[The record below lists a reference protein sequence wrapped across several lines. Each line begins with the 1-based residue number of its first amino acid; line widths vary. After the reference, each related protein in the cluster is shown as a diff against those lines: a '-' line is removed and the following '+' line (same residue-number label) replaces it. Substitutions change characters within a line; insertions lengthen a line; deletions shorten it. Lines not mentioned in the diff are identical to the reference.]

1 MADAIVA
8 ARWQFAFTIMFH
20 YLFPVLTMGLG
31 VLIAVLKTLELRRR
45 DPGYGDAAR
54 FWARIFA
61 ITFATGVVTGIPM
74 EFQFGT
80 NWARFSH
87 VGGPVVGQTLFME
100 GVFAFFAESSFL
112 GVFLLGETRVRP
124 AIHWLSSVM
133 VALGAV
139 VSGFF
144 IVATN
149 AWMQHPVGYQ
159 MVDGRAELTSLW
171 ALLSNPYVRWQY
183 PHVISGSLIV
193 ASMVMAGVGAYYV
206 LSRQHERAGRTFL
219 RVGVPAGLLFS
230 LITLFP
236 TGSFHGENVARFQPA
251 KMAAM
256 EGLFESQEG
265 AGIAIIGMPDTER
278 RELMDPV
285 VVPGML
291 SYLVYGDFRARV
303 IGLND
308 IPADQHPP
316 IEIVYYAYHIMVGLG
331 TIFIAVLGA
340 AAFLLW
346 RGRLFQSRGM
356 LWTLMLAIPFPYI
369 ANHAG
374 WVVGEL
380 GRQPWAVYG
389 LLRTADSTSTNVSAG
404 MTYFTLFGFLGLYTV
419 VGMLYLML
427 FARIV
432 HRGPDLHGVQE
443 AIGSVGT
450 GAAVANGAERAA
462 NGERGEASP
471 AGRRI
476 PRDSRE
482 GGRQA

>member
-31 VLIAVLKTLELRRR
+31 VLIAVLKTIELRRG
-45 DPGYGDAAR
+45 DPEYGHAAR

-112 GVFLLGETRVRP
+112 GLFLFGEKRVSRG
-124 AIHWLSSVM
+124 IHWLSSVM

-149 AWMQHPVGYQ
+149 AWMQNPVAYR

-171 ALLSNPYVRWQY
+171 GLLSNPYARWQY

-193 ASMVMAGVGAYYV
+193 ASTVMAGIGAFYL
-206 LSRQHERAGRTFL
+206 LSRRHESAGRTFI
-219 RVGVPAGLLFS
+219 RTGVPAGLLFS
-230 LITLFP
+230 LFTLFP
-236 TGSFHGENVARFQPA
+236 TGSFQGENVARFQPA

-265 AGIAIIGMPDTER
+265 AGIAIIGMPDTEKKQ
-278 RELMDPV
+278 LMDPI
-285 VVPGML
+285 VVPGIL
-291 SYLVYGDFRARV
+291 SYLIYGDVRAKV

-316 IEIVYYAYHIMVGLG
+316 VEIVYYAYHIMVGLG
-331 TIFIAVLGA
+331 TIFIAMFGA
-340 AAFLLW
+340 AALLLW
-346 RGRLFQSRGM
+346 RGRLFDRRGM
-356 LWTLMLAIPFPYI
+356 LWALMLAMPFPYI

-374 WVVGEL
+374 WVVAEV
-380 GRQPWAVYG
+380 GRQPWIVYG
-389 LLRTADSTSTNVSAG
+389 VQRTAEGVSRNVTAG
-404 MTYFTLFGFLGLYTV
+404 MTYFTLFGFLGLYTL
-419 VGMLYLML
+419 VGLLYLML

-432 HRGPDLHGVQE
+432 QKGPDLEGAVDP
-443 AIGSVGT
+443 IGSVGT
-450 GAAVANGAERAA
+450 GAAVADANGAERAA
-462 NGERGEASP
+462 KGERSDVSLA
-471 AGRRI
+471 RRRA
-476 PRDSRE
+476 PRQPSEGSR
-482 GGRQA
+482 